1 MFIFFNLFLTLKKK
15 FIRQK
20 KVAAKYGVTGVPH
33 LVLLDADS
41 GKVICEDACR
51 KVAYSPADEFPWPN

>member
-1 MFIFFNLFLTLKKK
+1 MTWTKR

-20 KVAAKYGVTGVPH
+20 EVAAKYGVTGVPH

-41 GKVICEDACR
+41 GKVTCEDACGE
-51 KVAYSPADEFPWPN
+51 VAYSSADEFPWPN